1 MGNKIAAKEKESLDC
16 GNGNR
21 ESQNIHLQNPMVPFI
36 LMSIFVYYFRCVT
49 RETLYFGQR

>member
-1 MGNKIAAKEKESLDC
+1 MGNRIAAKEQESLDC

-21 ESQNIHLQNPMVPFI
+21 ESQNIYQQNPMVPYI